1 LAVRGETGTGLEYT
15 RSLTDKQ
22 ERQRAAA
29 AVDKGY
35 VAMTY
40 FLIIAL
46 IAMGLVTAYVI
57 VKKLAMTAV
66 IILGAVFIALL
77 VMFVL
82 MVRSRR
88 KLTQQRIQNER
99 YPYTGVDKKSI
110 DKIFDLIAD
119 EEKKREKLNLFA
131 AKSTSPAPARAAV
144 PARSA
149 EPEIEES
156 IPVAVLDP
164 KSEKIVTQETAAQQS
179 EEEEMASILD
189 EELNDVAIRM
199 RAMDA
204 EAEEETEAAG
214 KKTEKPAE
222 EPESGE
228 EPRRKKRPVDP
239 DAPRRSGDPSRRTP
253 QGQGKRSPQG
263 GKKRPPEGARPPR
276 DPRDPRAPQQGAK
289 KRRPPAGYDPYYGA
303 PVYYDEYG
311 RPIRPMP
318 AYDPYY
324 GAPVYYDE
332 YGQPIRRQAP
342 APGGVY
348 YDEYGRPVRRRP
360 PTGNDPRR
368 EEGAKRK
375 RPAAPGTP
383 GAEDQRRR
391 PAAPAQSG
399 AARGPKAPATPSIPN
414 PDASK
419 RTAAP
424 VAMPSLKSDFDEEYV
439 PVSIA
444 YDEESSAHDAAEHG
458 VALRANQ
465 GRRTVPAA
473 PPKPVIDDESDYSPT
488 DLEAVPIIIPDDEYN
503 PNYGDEEAVGAPVS
517 SYSGAKGRPGSKPNV
532 PDYYYAGDEDDTN
545 PHDLDEGVIVVHDF
559 DDIDQDEYDA
569 RYSRDYGSP
578 VAGGAPSSAAKQTQS
593 YEVEEESYSYD
604 DEEGVIVL
612 PRDEN
617 YEEYLQKVKEEEEK
631 KRIEEEKKRAEERR
645 LERKKSGKVALT
657 IRRVR
662 RKKIARKSRK
672 YKRFRASVVPL
683 IKYLHDYDD

>member
-1 LAVRGETGTGLEYT
+1 M
-15 RSLTDKQ
+15 
-22 ERQRAAA
+22 
-29 AVDKGY
+29 DKGY
-35 VAMTY
+35 VALSY
-40 FLIIAL
+40 FLVMAL

-57 VKKLAMTAV
+57 IKKLAMTAV
-66 IILGAVFIALL
+66 IILGVVFLALL

-88 KLTQQRIQNER
+88 KLAQQRIQNER

-119 EEKKREKLNLFA
+119 EERKREKLDLFA
-131 AKSTSPAPARAAV
+131 AKNTSPAQVRSAA

-149 EPEIEES
+149 EPEAEES
-156 IPVAVLDP
+156 MPIAVLD
-164 KSEKIVTQETAAQQS
+164 SEPEKNVTQETAAPQS
-179 EEEEMASILD
+179 EEEDMASILD
-189 EELNDVAIRM
+189 EELNDVEIRM

-204 EAEEETEAAG
+204 EVGEESNAAVKKSEKSAEESEG
-214 KKTEKPAE
+214 
-222 EPESGE
+222 GE
-228 EPRRKKRPVDP
+228 EPRRKKRPADP
-239 DAPRRSGDPSRRTP
+239 DAPRRSGDPSRRP
-253 QGQGKRSPQG
+253 QGQGKRPPQG

-342 APGGVY
+342 AGAPGGVY

-360 PTGNDPRR
+360 PAGYDPRR

-383 GAEDQRRR
+383 GAEEQRRR

-399 AARGPKAPATPSIPN
+399 AARGSKAPAAPSIPN
-414 PDASK
+414 PDVSK

-444 YDEESSAHDAAEHG
+444 YDEESSAQDAAEHG

-488 DLEAVPIIIPDDEYN
+488 DLEAVPIVIPDDEYN
-503 PNYGDEEAVGAPVS
+503 PGYEEEVGAPVS
-517 SYSGAKGRPGSKPNV
+517 SYGGTQGHSASKPNV

-545 PHDLDEGVIVVHDF
+545 PRDLDEGVIVVHDF

-578 VAGGAPSSAAKQTQS
+578 VAGGASSAAAAAKQSNS
-593 YEVEEESYSYD
+593 YSVEEEDYSYD
-604 DEEGVIVL
+604 DEEGVVVL

-617 YEEYLQKVKEEEEK
+617 YEEYLQKVKEEEER

-645 LERKKSGKVALT
+645 LERKKNGRVALT